1 MSDFGAV
8 YDYALQLE
16 AAVPPGTM
24 AELEAIRPACLGLT
38 RKQKEEAEKLAEKLA
53 AMSPED
59 RIKAEAEIAKK
70 KEESRAKA
78 EEAAAKRAAQAQQQ
92 TAPASAAAHSAAPH
106 TEPAPKK

>member
-16 AAVPPGTM
+16 ATIPPGTM

-38 RKQKEEAEKLAEKLA
+38 KRQKEEREKLA

-92 TAPASAAAHSAAPH
+92 AAPASPAAHPAAPH

>member
-8 YDYALQLE
+8 YDYALALE
-16 AAVPPGTM
+16 ASIPPAAM

-38 RKQKEEAEKLAEKLA
+38 KRQKEEREKLA

-59 RIKAEAEIAKK
+59 RTKAEAEIAKK

-78 EEAAAKRAAQAQQQ
+78 EEAAAKRAATAQQQ
-92 TAPASAAAHSAAPH
+92 AAPASAAAHPAPPH

>member
-38 RKQKEEAEKLAEKLA
+38 KRQKEEQEKLA

-70 KEESRAKA
+70 REESRAKA
-78 EEAAAKRAAQAQQQ
+78 EEAAAKRAATAQQQ
-92 TAPASAAAHSAAPH
+92 AAPASPAAHPAPPH
-106 TEPAPKK
+106 AEPAPKK

>member
-16 AAVPPGTM
+16 ATIPPGTM

-38 RKQKEEAEKLAEKLA
+38 KRQKEEREKLA

-59 RIKAEAEIAKK
+59 RIKGLSLEDRIKGLSLEDLIKGLSP
-70 KEESRAKA
+70 EEQEQLQQLLLKA
-78 EEAAAKRAAQAQQQ
+78 QHPGAAR
-92 TAPASAAAHSAAPH
+92 
-106 TEPAPKK
+106 